1 MQRLV
6 CLIRALPRR
15 LASDKPQSGLDVH
28 QMRHK
33 PFAVLGTDR
42 LDVRIFN
49 LSLQTD
55 HVASLWRVRQ

>member
-6 CLIRALPRR
+6 RLIRALPRR
-15 LASDKPQSGLDVH
+15 LASDKPQSGFDVH

-49 LSLQTD
+49 LSQTD
-55 HVASLWRVRQ
+55 PVASLWRVHQ

>member
-6 CLIRALPRR
+6 RLIRALPRR
-15 LASDKPQSGLDVH
+15 LASDKPQSAFDVH

-49 LSLQTD
+49 LSRQTP
-55 HVASLWRVRQ
+55 